1 MSAPV
6 FTDPPRQA
14 SRRSRGLLRELT
26 LGRLAMAL
34 TFVVVVVIALR
45 PPLDVDTY
53 WHLRSGE
60 WEVAHRAVLRED
72 VFSFTQAGEPWIDHS
87 WLSQI
92 ILYGAYAAVGDVG
105 LALFTA
111 VFGTVGMALIYRQ
124 MRADPLVRALVMVL
138 GASAAAVFWS
148 ARPQMVSFLGC
159 AIVLTLLREKWRG
172 GPDWLWLIPP
182 LMLFWANLH
191 GGFALGFV
199 LLALAMAGELIH
211 WLIGDE
217 SETAPPPAR
226 TLEGVRPLFKLGA
239 VGLAS
244 AVAVCANPFGPRLLL
259 LPFQTVGVGL
269 LHAFIQEWATPNFHD
284 RRFWPFLALLLALIV
299 TLARSRRRLDWRELA
314 LLIGTGCLALIA
326 ARNIPIFVLVA
337 APLLAD
343 ALAELLVDRGVHFQL
358 DRRPQGVLAFAH
370 AAFLAL
376 LVVAGVAYAG
386 SELGQDALAEARE
399 AILPVE
405 AVAVLQQEAPPGRLF
420 NSYSWGGYIL
430 WVARDYP
437 VIVDGRTDLYGDAI
451 LEPYMDVYLGHPG
464 WADALDESQI
474 NTVLIERGS
483 PLAALVE
490 SSADWS
496 TLYVDNVAGLYVRR
510 EPLADG

>member
-1 MSAPV
+1 MSAPAV
-6 FTDPPRQA
+6 TDSPRGA
-14 SRRSRGLLRELT
+14 ARRSSSWLRELT
-26 LGRLAMAL
+26 LGRLAVAL
-34 TFVVVVVIALR
+34 TFVVVFVIALR

-60 WEVAHRAVLRED
+60 WEVTHRVVLRED
-72 VFSFTQAGEPWIDHS
+72 VFSFTRAGEPWINHS

-92 ILYGAYAAVGDVG
+92 ILYGAYAALGDVG

-111 VFGTVGMALIYRQ
+111 LFGTAGMALIYRQ

-138 GASAAAVFWS
+138 AASAAAVFWS

-159 AIVLTLLREKWRG
+159 AVVLTLLRDKWRG
-172 GPDWLWLIPP
+172 GPDRLWLIPP
-182 LMLFWANLH
+182 LMLIWANLH
-191 GGFALGFV
+191 GGFALAFV
-199 LLALAMAGELIH
+199 LLALAMAGELIR
-211 WLIGDE
+211 WLIGGE
-217 SETAPPPAR
+217 SETASSPAR
-226 TLEGVRPLFKLGA
+226 TLEGLHLLFKLGV

-244 AVAVCANPFGPRLLL
+244 AAAVCVNPFGPRLLL

-269 LHAFIQEWATPNFHD
+269 LQAFIQEWAAPDFHD

-299 TLARSRRRLDWRELA
+299 ALARSRRRLDWRELA
-314 LLIGTGCLALIA
+314 LLVGTGYLALTA
-326 ARNIPIFVLVA
+326 ARNISIFVLVA
-337 APLLAD
+337 APLLTD
-343 ALAELLVDRGVHFQL
+343 AVAELLADRGVRFQL
-358 DRRPQGVLAFAH
+358 DRRPQGALALAH

-376 LVVAGVAYAG
+376 LIVAEVVYAI
-386 SELGQDALAEARE
+386 SELRPDALAEARE

-405 AVAVLQQEAPPGRLF
+405 AVAVLQREAPPGRLF

-430 WVARDYP
+430 WAARDYP
-437 VIVDGRTDLYGDAI
+437 VIVDGRTDLYGDAL

-464 WADALDESQI
+464 WADALDEWRI

-490 SSADWS
+490 SSADWA
-496 TLYVDNVAGLYVRR
+496 TLYVDDVAGLYLRK
-510 EPLADG
+510 EPIADG